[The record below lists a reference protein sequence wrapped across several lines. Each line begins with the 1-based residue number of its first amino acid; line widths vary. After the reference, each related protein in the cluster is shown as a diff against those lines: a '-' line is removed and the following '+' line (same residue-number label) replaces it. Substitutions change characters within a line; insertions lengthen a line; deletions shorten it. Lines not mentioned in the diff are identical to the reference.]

1 MWDDEQ
7 IDAAIDE
14 TARQMIAGEPGADFR
29 ARVVA
34 RLDAGSRRSVAGFA
48 IRSWRPA
55 LAGLAVAALIIIV
68 LVVSRDRQLPASRV
82 ASAPVSIVRLPE
94 PDATSMVRLKPDLT
108 YENSAPVRGFGGP
121 RKPDATQVRLKPD
134 ATYDLEP
141 LTTAP
146 LDLDSIAVAALT
158 ASDSIDIEPL
168 PLASPIAVTPLDVE
182 NQGDR
187 R

>member
-1 MWDDEQ
+1 MWDDKQ

-14 TARQMIAGEPGADFR
+14 TARQMTAGEPGADFR
-29 ARVVA
+29 VRVVA
-34 RLDAGSRRSVAGFA
+34 RLYTRPRAMAM
-48 IRSWRPA
+48 WRPA
-55 LAGLAVAALIIIV
+55 LAVLSVAAM
-68 LVVSRDRQLPASRV
+68 LVIGLVFLREQPRPQQIFLPQVRLAPDATAKPAEVKRDIPE
-82 ASAPVSIVRLPE
+82 VRLP
-94 PDATSMVRLKPDLT
+94 PSPLG
-108 YENSAPVRGFGGP
+108 GFGVP
-121 RKPDATQVRLKPD
+121 RKPD

-146 LDLDSIAVAALT
+146 LDLDSIAVTALA

-182 NQGDR
+182 NEGDR

>member
-14 TARQMIAGEPGADFR
+14 TARQMTAGEPGADFR

-34 RLDAGSRRSVAGFA
+34 RLDAGSRVSVAGFA
-48 IRSWRPA
+48 IRSWRPV
-55 LAGLAVAALIIIV
+55 LAILGVAALIVIV
-68 LVVSRDRQLPASRV
+68 LAVSRDWQQPASEM
-82 ASAPVSIVRLPE
+82 ASAPASIVRPE
-94 PDATSMVRLKPDLT
+94 PAPTSNVRLKPDAT
-108 YENSAPVRGFGGP
+108 YEPKPEPPLVRLPPSPLGGFGGP
-121 RKPDATQVRLKPD
+121 RKPDAT
-134 ATYDLEP
+134 YDLEP
-141 LTTAP
+141 LSTAP
-146 LDLDSIAVAALT
+146 LDLDSIAVTALA

-182 NQGDR
+182 NEGDR